1 MDTIE
6 QGTEAW
12 LQLRLGK
19 ITASRITDVI
29 AQVKSGEAAGRENYR
44 IELVC
49 ERLTGKPTEGFTNAH
64 MERGTELEPFARAWY
79 EVEKGE
85 FVKQVPFVDHPTI
98 KNAGASPDGIIG
110 EGLIEIKCP
119 MAKTHIKYLLEDR
132 VPAKYMPQMAWQM
145 ACTQRKWCDF
155 VSFDPR
161 MPEGLQLFIQR
172 VDFDA
177 EYVKMLEAE
186 ITGFL
191 AELETKIE
199 KLNERKHGQI
209 A

>member
-1 MDTIE
+1 METIE
-6 QGTEAW
+6 QGSEAW

-145 ACTQRKWCDF
+145 ACTHSKWVDF
-155 VSFDPR
+155 VSYC
-161 MPEGLQLFIQR
+161 PELPQDMQMFIKR
-172 VDFDA
+172 YERDDA
-177 EYVKMLEAE
+177 Y
-186 ITGFL
+186 I
-191 AELETKIE
+191 AELKAKVIEFDIEVEQVIARLRGTK
-199 KLNERKHGQI
+199 
-209 A
+209 

>member
-1 MDTIE
+1 METIE

-12 LQLRLGK
+12 FQMRLGK

-79 EVEKGE
+79 EVETGE

-145 ACTQRKWCDF
+145 ACTHSKWVDF
-155 VSFDPR
+155 VSYC
-161 MPEGLQLFIQR
+161 PELPADMQMFIKR
-172 VDFDA
+172 YERDDA
-177 EYVKMLEAE
+177 Y
-186 ITGFL
+186 I
-191 AELETKIE
+191 AELEAKVIE
-199 KLNERKHGQI
+199 FDTEVEQVI
-209 A
+209 ARLKGAK

>member
-1 MDTIE
+1 METIE
-6 QGTEAW
+6 QGSEAW

-79 EVEKGE
+79 EVERNE

-145 ACTQRKWCDF
+145 ACTNSKWVDF
-155 VSFDPR
+155 ISYCPE
-161 MPEGLQLFIQR
+161 MPKDMQLFIKR
-172 VDFDA
+172 YERDDA
-177 EYVKMLEAE
+177 Y
-186 ITGFL
+186 I
-191 AELETKIE
+191 AELEAKVVEFDIE
-199 KLNERKHGQI
+199 VEQVIARLKGQ
-209 A
+209 

>member
-1 MDTIE
+1 METIE
-6 QGTEAW
+6 QGSELW
-12 LQLRLGK
+12 FQMRLGK

-79 EVEKGE
+79 EVETGE

-145 ACTQRKWCDF
+145 ACTHSKWVDF
-155 VSFDPR
+155 VSYC
-161 MPEGLQLFIQR
+161 PELPQDMQMFIKR
-172 VDFDA
+172 YERDDA
-177 EYVKMLEAE
+177 YISELEAKVIE
-186 ITGFL
+186 FDTEVEQVIARLRG
-191 AELETKIE
+191 TK
-199 KLNERKHGQI
+199 
-209 A
+209 

>member
-1 MDTIE
+1 METIE

-12 LQLRLGK
+12 FQMRLGK

-79 EVEKGE
+79 EVETGE
-85 FVKQVPFVDHPTI
+85 FVKQVPFVDHPNI

-145 ACTQRKWCDF
+145 ACTHSKWVDF
-155 VSFDPR
+155 VSYC
-161 MPEGLQLFIQR
+161 PELPADMQMFIKR
-172 VDFDA
+172 YERDDA
-177 EYVKMLEAE
+177 Y
-186 ITGFL
+186 I
-191 AELETKIE
+191 AELEAKVIE
-199 KLNERKHGQI
+199 FDTEVEQMIARLKGQ
-209 A
+209 

>member
-145 ACTQRKWCDF
+145 ACTHSKWVDF
-155 VSFDPR
+155 VSYC
-161 MPEGLQLFIQR
+161 PELPQDMQMFIKR
-172 VDFDA
+172 YERDDS
-177 EYVKMLEAE
+177 Y
-186 ITGFL
+186 I
-191 AELETKIE
+191 AELEAKVIE
-199 KLNERKHGQI
+199 FDIEVEQMIARLKGQ
-209 A
+209 

>member
-1 MDTIE
+1 METIE
-6 QGTEAW
+6 QGSELW
-12 LQLRLGK
+12 FQMRLGK

-79 EVEKGE
+79 EVETGE

-145 ACTQRKWCDF
+145 ACTHSKWVDF
-155 VSFDPR
+155 VSYC
-161 MPEGLQLFIQR
+161 PELPQDMQMFIKR
-172 VDFDA
+172 YERDDA
-177 EYVKMLEAE
+177 Y
-186 ITGFL
+186 I
-191 AELETKIE
+191 AELEAKVIEFDTEVEQVIARLRGTK
-199 KLNERKHGQI
+199 
-209 A
+209 

>member
-1 MDTIE
+1 METIE

-12 LQLRLGK
+12 FQMRLGK

-79 EVEKGE
+79 EVETGE

-145 ACTQRKWCDF
+145 ACTHSKWVDF
-155 VSFDPR
+155 VSYC
-161 MPEGLQLFIQR
+161 PELPADMQMFIKR
-172 VDFDA
+172 YERDDA
-177 EYVKMLEAE
+177 Y
-186 ITGFL
+186 I
-191 AELETKIE
+191 AELEAKVIE
-199 KLNERKHGQI
+199 FDTEVEQMIARLKGQ
-209 A
+209 

>member
-1 MDTIE
+1 METIE
-6 QGTEAW
+6 QGSELW
-12 LQLRLGK
+12 FQMRLGK

-49 ERLTGKPTEGFTNAH
+49 ERLTGKPTEGFTNAD

-119 MAKTHIKYLLEDR
+119 MTKTHVKYLLADR

-145 ACTQRKWCDF
+145 ACTHSKWVDF
-155 VSFDPR
+155 VSYC
-161 MPEGLQLFIQR
+161 PELPQDMQMFIKR
-172 VDFDA
+172 YERDDA
-177 EYVKMLEAE
+177 Y
-186 ITGFL
+186 I
-191 AELETKIE
+191 AELEAKVIEFDIEVEQVIARLSGTK
-199 KLNERKHGQI
+199 
-209 A
+209 

>member
-1 MDTIE
+1 METIE
-6 QGTEAW
+6 QGSEAW

-44 IELVC
+44 IDLVC

-145 ACTQRKWCDF
+145 ACTHSKWVDF
-155 VSFDPR
+155 VSYC
-161 MPEGLQLFIQR
+161 PELPQDMQMFIKR
-172 VDFDA
+172 YERDDA
-177 EYVKMLEAE
+177 Y
-186 ITGFL
+186 I
-191 AELETKIE
+191 AELEAKVIE
-199 KLNERKHGQI
+199 FDIEVEQVI
-209 A
+209 ARLGGKK

>member
-1 MDTIE
+1 METIE
-6 QGTEAW
+6 QGSEAW

-49 ERLTGKPTEGFTNAH
+49 ERLTGKPTEGYTNAH

-79 EVEKGE
+79 EIDKHE
-85 FVKQVPFVDHPTI
+85 FVRQVPFIDHPAI

-145 ACTQRKWCDF
+145 ACTHSKWVDF
-155 VSFDPR
+155 VSYC
-161 MPEGLQLFIQR
+161 PELPADMQMFIKR
-172 VDFDA
+172 YERDDA
-177 EYVKMLEAE
+177 Y
-186 ITGFL
+186 I
-191 AELETKIE
+191 AELEAKVIEFDIEVEQVIARLRDTK
-199 KLNERKHGQI
+199 
-209 A
+209 

>member
-1 MDTIE
+1 METIE

-12 LQLRLGK
+12 FQMRLGK

-79 EVEKGE
+79 EVETGE

-145 ACTQRKWCDF
+145 ACTHSKWVDF
-155 VSFDPR
+155 VSYC
-161 MPEGLQLFIQR
+161 PELPADMQMFIKR
-172 VDFDA
+172 YERDDA
-177 EYVKMLEAE
+177 Y
-186 ITGFL
+186 I
-191 AELETKIE
+191 AELEAKVIEFDTEVEQVIARLRGTK
-199 KLNERKHGQI
+199 
-209 A
+209 